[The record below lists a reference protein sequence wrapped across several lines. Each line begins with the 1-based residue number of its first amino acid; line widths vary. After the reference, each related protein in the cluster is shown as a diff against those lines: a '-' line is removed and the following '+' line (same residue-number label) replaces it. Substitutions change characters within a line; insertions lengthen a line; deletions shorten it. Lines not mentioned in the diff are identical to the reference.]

1 MVTKDAIDFV
11 PTAYTKIKSKL
22 FEGIKY
28 FKCFCHYIH
37 EQYLPYIYIYTLS
50 VTKYFREDR
59 YIHYLKSARIWSFFR
74 PYFAAFGLCILFKCG
89 KIRTRKT
96 PNTGTFHAVV
106 VVVLVVVVLV
116 VVVLVVVVVVVEVT
130 SCALMFFSVAL
141 MLHLE
146 VTLGPTFRFFP
157 RPNVTYCYAIDL
169 YNLNERGNSRKY
181 FSRR

>member
-1 MVTKDAIDFV
+1 MFLSLHSQAIF
-11 PTAYTKIKSKL
+11 AI
-22 FEGIKY
+22 
-28 FKCFCHYIH
+28 
-37 EQYLPYIYIYTLS
+37 YIYIYTLP

-59 YIHYLKSARIWSFFR
+59 YIHYLKSVRIWSFFR
-74 PYFAAFGLCILFKCG
+74 PYFAAFGLCILFECG

-106 VVVLVVVVLV
+106 VVVLVVVVL
-116 VVVLVVVVVVVEVT
+116 VVVVVEVT